1 MYARM
6 TFFDGPRSPEL
17 IAAGD
22 RGSRERI
29 EPALAARPDILND
42 VVATYE
48 LRQPN
53 GGMVMVVIANHLE
66 SLDNAVEVIRSTPL
80 LPDEDPALLPGPD
93 RVETYD
99 VSRTNFDM
107 AQPVA
112 G

>member
-29 EPALAARPDILND
+29 EPALAARPDILAD
-42 VVATYE
+42 VVASFE
-48 LRQPN
+48 LRQPD
-53 GGMVMVVIANHLE
+53 GGLVMMVIAHHLE
-66 SLDNAVEVIRSTPL
+66 CLDKALEVIRSTPL

-93 RVETYD
+93 RIETYE

-107 AQPVA
+107 PQPVA
-112 G
+112 D